1 MEQDNFPIA
10 KQVKNYINRK
20 PYILEAIEQNIVN
33 YSALSREI
41 GGDLGIKNVDTIK
54 AALIRSAETY
64 RKKRRKTQKRAIE
77 LLRESNVSVKNKIAT
92 LHHSTFIDIKAIAY
106 SKTPSGYMFFLD
118 ENVARK
124 SSFKKIDYG
133 FAILQIKSPKEIEK
147 TPGAIAFILSALAFE
162 GINISHVM
170 GCREDTFIVVQEHD
184 ASLAF
189 RILAQR
195 LRI

>member
-1 MEQDNFPIA
+1 
-10 KQVKNYINRK
+10 
-20 PYILEAIEQNIVN
+20 
-33 YSALSREI
+33 
-41 GGDLGIKNVDTIK
+41 
-54 AALIRSAETY
+54 
-64 RKKRRKTQKRAIE
+64 
-77 LLRESNVSVKNKIAT
+77 VSVKNKIAT

-118 ENVARK
+118 ENIAKK
-124 SSFKKIDYG
+124 STFRNIDYG
-133 FAILQIKSPKEIEK
+133 FAILQIKSPKDIEN

-170 GCREDTFIVVQEHD
+170 GCREDTFIVIKEHD

-189 RILAQR
+189 RALAQR